1 MMRAPVVIFGTLA
14 AGMIVL
20 ANAASALNLTPPH
33 GRHVPPLRAVPAQ
46 PQAEEAVTDCDRL
59 AASPED
65 SQKVVDGVAMEALDG
80 ALALT
85 RCREAVSRYPA
96 VARFQFQLGRAQ
108 EKLGNDAAAL
118 EAYRKAADLGS
129 LIAAFSAGVRERDG
143 VGVPSNDA
151 EANRLFKLCAD
162 KGDAD
167 CLNSLA
173 YQYQVG
179 RGVKADPAQALALYK
194 KAAEAGLAAANVN
207 LGFLYRDGEGV
218 AQDFAEAARQ
228 FQEAADK
235 GDPAGARNLALAYQ
249 SGQGVPK
256 DGAKAVA
263 LFQAAADQGDDDAL
277 VKIAYAY
284 LSGDGV
290 PKDEAK
296 SVTYYRL
303 AADRGNTDGMAGL
316 AFAYANGTGI
326 AADGKAAALWL
337 MRALAAGNEYS
348 FNQLTDHWGAWSLDT
363 RVEVQ
368 SILVDRGLYSGKTNG
383 TLNRETLKAL
393 KVLAGREN

>member
-1 MMRAPVVIFGTLA
+1 MRAAVAIFGVVA
-14 AGMIVL
+14 AGTIVL
-20 ANAASALNLTPPH
+20 AQEAFALNLTPPH
-33 GRHVPPLRAVPAQ
+33 GRHVAPARLMPVQPPEHEP
-46 PQAEEAVTDCDRL
+46 VTDCDRL

-65 SQKVVDGVAMEALDG
+65 GQKVANGVSMEALDAG
-80 ALALT
+80 LALA
-85 RCREAVSRYPA
+85 RCEEAVGRYPA
-96 VARFQFQLGRAQ
+96 VGRLQFQLGRAQ

-118 EAYRKAADLGS
+118 EAYRKGAELGS

-143 VGVPSNDA
+143 VGTPSNDV

-179 RGVKADPAQALALYK
+179 RGVNVDPAEAMALYK
-194 KAAEAGLAAANVN
+194 KAAEAGLVAANVN

-218 AQDFAEAARQ
+218 AQDYTEAARQ
-228 FQEAADK
+228 FQLAADK
-235 GDPAGARNLALAYQ
+235 GDPAGARNLALLYQ
-249 SGQGVPK
+249 NGQGVPK

-263 LFQAAADQGDDDAL
+263 LLQAAADQGDDDAL

-290 PKDEAK
+290 SKDEAK

-316 AFAYANGTGI
+316 AFAYANGRGV

-337 MRALAAGNEYS
+337 MRALAAGNEYA
-348 FNQLTDHWGAWSLDT
+348 FTQLTDHWGAWSADT
-363 RVEVQ
+363 RTQVQ
-368 SILVDRGLYSGKTNG
+368 SILADRGLYGGKPDG
-383 TLNRETLKAL
+383 ALNRETLKAL
-393 KVLAGREN
+393 KILAGREN

>member
-1 MMRAPVVIFGTLA
+1 MRAPLAIFGVVA
-14 AGMIVL
+14 AGMVVL
-20 ANAASALNLTPPH
+20 AHGAFALNLTPPH
-33 GRHVPPLRAVPAQ
+33 GRHIPPVQAAPAQ
-46 PQAEEAVTDCDRL
+46 PPAQELVTECDRL

-65 SQKVVDGVAMEALDG
+65 GQKVTDGVSLEMLDG
-80 ALALT
+80 TQALA
-85 RCREAVSRYPA
+85 RCQEAVSRSPGIG
-96 VARFQFQLGRAQ
+96 RFQYQLGRAQ

-118 EAYRKAADLGS
+118 EAYRKAAELGS

-143 VGVPSNDA
+143 VGTASDDA
-151 EANRLFKLCAD
+151 EANRLFRLCAD

-179 RGVKADPAQALALYK
+179 RGVKADPAEALSLYK

-218 AQDFAEAARQ
+218 AQDYAEAARQ
-228 FQEAADK
+228 FQQAADQ
-235 GDPAGARNLALAYQ
+235 GDPTGARNLALLYQ
-249 SGQGVPK
+249 VGQGVPK
-256 DGAKAVA
+256 DGAKAVT
-263 LFQAAADQGDDDAL
+263 LFQQAADQGDDDAL

-296 SVTYYRL
+296 SVSYYRL
-303 AADRGNTDGMAGL
+303 AADRGNSDGMAGL
-316 AFAYANGTGI
+316 AFAYANGKGVP
-326 AADGKAAALWL
+326 ADGKAAALWL
-337 MRALAAGNEYS
+337 MRALAAGNDYS

-363 RVEVQ
+363 RTEVQ
-368 SILVDRGLYSGKTNG
+368 SILADRGLYNGKIKG

-393 KVLAGREN
+393 KILAGREN